1 MKKILVIGSGAI
13 GCFFASKI
21 AKETDLTMLWR
32 NDYQHVIDHGIKIIS
47 DKSETV
53 FFPKIINNLK
63 QYQEQC
69 DYAIIA
75 TKVLPSINL
84 IEIIKELKYLPKNIV
99 LIQNGIHIEKEI
111 YKNFPQCSLISA
123 LAFIAVSKVSCG
135 IFEHFAY
142 GRLTLGNFPTGLN
155 QDCLDLITLFKTNN
169 IEAKASEK
177 IEEDR
182 WKKLIWNASFN
193 PISVLTGGSDTK
205 KLLDNK
211 NCKELLQKI
220 MKEIIELS
228 CQDGYNLNSD
238 LINKNIEDTLQ
249 MRPYKTSMLLDFE
262 AHRPM
267 EVEAIVG
274 NALNFAKSKSI
285 PTPYL
290 STIYALLSCY

>member
-32 NDYQHVIDHGIKIIS
+32 NDYQHVTDHGIKIIS
-47 DKSETV
+47 DNHETV
-53 FFPKIINNLK
+53 FFPKVINSLK

-142 GRLTLGNFPTGLN
+142 GKLTLGNFPTGLN
-155 QDCLDLITLFKTNN
+155 QACLDLIDLFKANN
-169 IEAKASEK
+169 IEVKASEK

-193 PISVLTGGSDTK
+193 PISVLTGGSNTK

-220 MKEIIELS
+220 MKEIIELA
-228 CQDGYNLNSD
+228 CQDGYNFGTD
-238 LINKNIEDTLQ
+238 LINKNIEDTIQ

-262 AHRPM
+262 ANRPM